1 MDVGEL
7 DRELKSQIVARY
19 GSQRTFARELKF
31 GEDRVSM
38 VLRGRYN
45 LTNGEQSEWARA
57 LETTPEE
64 LFTSRA

>member
-1 MDVGEL
+1 MDVGQINK
-7 DRELKSQIVARY
+7 ELKSVIVARY

-45 LTNGEQSEWARA
+45 LTQGEQSVWARA

-64 LFTSRA
+64 LFQNAG